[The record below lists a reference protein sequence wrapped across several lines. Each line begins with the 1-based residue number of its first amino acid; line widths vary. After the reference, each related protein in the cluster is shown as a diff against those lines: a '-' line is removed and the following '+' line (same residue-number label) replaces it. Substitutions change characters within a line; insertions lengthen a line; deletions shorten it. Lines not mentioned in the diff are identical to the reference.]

1 MVVSAALRA
10 DLTTGPARALTVA
23 GSDSGG
29 GAGIQADL
37 KTFTALG
44 AYGMSVIT
52 AVTAQNTRGV
62 AGVYPMTA
70 EQVDAQLEAVL
81 TDIGVDAVKT
91 GMLVDA
97 DIIHAVA
104 RRLARYA
111 AGKGEGATRPLRLV
125 VDPVMVAKSG
135 DSLLEDAAVAS
146 LREHLLPLA
155 AVVTPNVPE
164 AEALTGMTVRTRDD
178 MVAAGRRLLTYGA
191 GAVLITGG
199 HLAGGRADDVLVTE
213 DDVRWFSAAKIQ
225 TPNTH
230 GTGCTLSAALAA
242 GLARGLP
249 LVDAVQQAKDFIT
262 AAIATAPNIGGGHGP
277 TNHLAWLERERG
289 HERSRRPTPRTLE
302 DKLALYVIVD
312 ARTPVQL
319 VADLLDAGV
328 GAVQLRDKSLPPGDQ
343 VQPARRLQRLCRAK
357 DALFFVNDHVDVA
370 LAVSADGVHLGQND
384 RSLREARLL
393 LGPDAL
399 IGATVRTVEQAEAA
413 AAQGADYLGVGPIY
427 ESVTKP
433 GRTPLG
439 VDVIKRIRAAVRL
452 PLVAISGIAAGRAAP
467 VIEAGATGAA
477 VIAGILRADDPVQA
491 AAALGAEIRNAR
503 LRRAAD
509 GAL

>member
-1 MVVSAALRA
+1 
-10 DLTTGPARALTVA
+10 
-23 GSDSGG
+23 
-29 GAGIQADL
+29 
-37 KTFTALG
+37 
-44 AYGMSVIT
+44 MSVIT

-91 GMLVDA
+91 GMLVDT

-111 AGKGEGATRPLRLV
+111 GRERRRCDPPPPPGGGPGHGRQERRL
-125 VDPVMVAKSG
+125 
-135 DSLLEDAAVAS
+135 LLEDAAVAS

-199 HLAGGRADDVLVTE
+199 HLAGGRADDVLVTA
-213 DDVRWFSAAKIQ
+213 DAVRWFSAAKIH

-302 DKLALYVIVD
+302 EKLALYVIVD

-413 AAQGADYLGVGPIY
+413 AAKARTTWA
-427 ESVTKP
+427 SVLSMNP
-433 GRTPLG
+433 
-439 VDVIKRIRAAVRL
+439 
-452 PLVAISGIAAGRAAP
+452 
-467 VIEAGATGAA
+467 
-477 VIAGILRADDPVQA
+477 
-491 AAALGAEIRNAR
+491 
-503 LRRAAD
+503 
-509 GAL
+509 

>member
-1 MVVSAALRA
+1 M
-10 DLTTGPARALTVA
+10 
-23 GSDSGG
+23 
-29 GAGIQADL
+29 
-37 KTFTALG
+37 K
-44 AYGMSVIT
+44 
-52 AVTAQNTRGV
+52 
-62 AGVYPMTA
+62 
-70 EQVDAQLEAVL
+70 
-81 TDIGVDAVKT
+81 
-91 GMLVDA
+91 
-97 DIIHAVA
+97 
-104 RRLARYA
+104 
-111 AGKGEGATRPLRLV
+111 
-125 VDPVMVAKSG
+125 
-135 DSLLEDAAVAS
+135 
-146 LREHLLPLA
+146 
-155 AVVTPNVPE
+155 
-164 AEALTGMTVRTRDD
+164 
-178 MVAAGRRLLTYGA
+178 
-191 GAVLITGG
+191 
-199 HLAGGRADDVLVTE
+199 
-213 DDVRWFSAAKIQ
+213 
-225 TPNTH
+225 
-230 GTGCTLSAALAA
+230 
-242 GLARGLP
+242 
-249 LVDAVQQAKDFIT
+249 
-262 AAIATAPNIGGGHGP
+262 
-277 TNHLAWLERERG
+277 RG

-477 VIAGILRADDPVQA
+477 VIAGILARRRSGASGRGAGRGNPERPAPTRGGWRAMNETSTA
-491 AAALGAEIRNAR
+491 RRGLGSEHSRRDAR
-503 LRRAAD
+503 RHPRR
-509 GAL
+509 